1 MAEGVKDKSD
11 QGSEHDAPT
20 IQFLILKWAVIVM
33 GVLLVAGFAVVI
45 LTIVN
50 RSAEHSNKDDAPAMN
65 SVAGQGGID
74 TDLPVARGA
83 DITALDIDGGRLAV
97 TIKSASGSEIAV
109 IHIRSGKI
117 IRRIKLIEK

>member
-1 MAEGVKDKSD
+1 MTADVNDKSNQD
-11 QGSEHDAPT
+11 SEPKAPNL
-20 IQFLILKWAVIVM
+20 QFLILKWAVIAM

-45 LTIVN
+45 VTIVN
-50 RSAEHSNKDDAPAMN
+50 RSAGHSNKDDAPAMN

-74 TDLPVARGA
+74 SVLPVAPGA

-109 IHIRSGKI
+109 IHIKSGKI